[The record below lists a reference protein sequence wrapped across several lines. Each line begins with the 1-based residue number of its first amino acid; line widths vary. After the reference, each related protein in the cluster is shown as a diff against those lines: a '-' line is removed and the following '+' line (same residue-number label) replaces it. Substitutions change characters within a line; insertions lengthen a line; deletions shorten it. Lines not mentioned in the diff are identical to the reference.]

1 MREVCLKKI
10 NYYVFL
16 FFVGSIVG
24 WFLEILFSLIVR
36 GKLVNPG
43 SLSGPWCQIYG
54 IAILIILLIVNKK
67 DNFKVAFLKIS
78 LIVSIDEYLSAFI
91 SEEVFNH
98 QLWDYSSN
106 FLNFQGRICLSMTI
120 LFIIGGLII
129 YYLAVPL
136 LSKIYAKYSKY
147 IRIINPILT
156 CLFILNIIIDIV
168 A

>member
-1 MREVCLKKI
+1 MKEVCCKKI

-16 FFVGSIVG
+16 FFVCSIVG
-24 WFLEILFSLIVR
+24 WFLEILFSLITR
-36 GKLVNPG
+36 EKLVNPG

-67 DNFKVAFLKIS
+67 DNFLITFLKIS
-78 LIVSIDEYLSAFI
+78 LIVSIDEYLSSLI

-98 QLWDYSSN
+98 KLWNYSSN

-129 YYLAVPL
+129 YYLVIPL
-136 LSKIYAKYSKY
+136 LKKTYDKYSRY
-147 IRIINPILT
+147 IKIINPILT
-156 CLFILNIIIDIV
+156 CLFILNIIIDTI